1 MEFSPVRTFPRRRKM
16 KKKLLGFVSLML
28 FGATAATA
36 ADWFFD
42 PVEGT
47 MTDGVWTFTN
57 VTATATDLTVGPC
70 GNWPTVVSELDFAK
84 PVWTLATRSMPS
96 LGSTRSLRMQT
107 TNMTDAP

>member
-1 MEFSPVRTFPRRRKM
+1 M

-70 GNWPTVVSELDFAK
+70 GNWPTVVFRIGLRQGRF
-84 PVWTLATRSMPS
+84 WTLATRSMPS